1 MKTCRI
7 CGSDLLHKKDINLVA
22 GTSEF
27 RPIDHIVQLPFQ
39 VKSTSPYV
47 CQKCKA
53 NLKAWFVAREKMYK
67 LEMELKELHMKAG
80 YLHENNDFSNTLDL
94 RNQDET
100 QDQHTRIN
108 ADKNTQTNMSFA
120 IDNFDETVAFVH
132 ICWPTGT
139 RSRKLPSDHSNGYL
153 FTQDTKHKHGQM
165 CVETS
170 TNKSSLD

>member
-1 MKTCRI
+1 MQELIMKTCRI

-27 RPIDHIVQLPFQ
+27 WRIDHIAQLPFQ

-53 NLKAWFVAREKMYK
+53 NLKAWFVARE
-67 LEMELKELHMKAG
+67 MELKELHMKAG
-80 YLHENNDFSNTLDL
+80 YLHDFSNTLDL

-120 IDNFDETVAFVH
+120 IDNFDKTVAFVH
-132 ICWPTGT
+132 VCWPTGT
-139 RSRKLPSDHSNGYL
+139 RSRKLPSDLIQMAIYL
-153 FTQDTKHKHGQM
+153 LRTQNTNMAKFALKHH
-165 CVETS
+165 
-170 TNKSSLD
+170 